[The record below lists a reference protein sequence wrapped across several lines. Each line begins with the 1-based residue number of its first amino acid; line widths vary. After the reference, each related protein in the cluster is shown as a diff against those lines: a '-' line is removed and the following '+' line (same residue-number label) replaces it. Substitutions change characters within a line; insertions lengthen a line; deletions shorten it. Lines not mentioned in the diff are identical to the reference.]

1 VIRIS
6 FEEDLKDADEIL
18 KDDIAI
24 IDGLVEHYQKT
35 KSASQLLE
43 IAKQAD
49 SLADLY
55 YEALEAFSP
64 RFSQYKLMASEY
76 YDKLSGEIHIPNAK
90 VMSILLCVLA
100 GKPETAQKKLE
111 LLQIKSTH
119 KKNSQKSEVDEV
131 LLALIELIVNHD
143 IEHAM
148 KKLRNQKSLMDENLY
163 KYIRKTLDYL
173 VKM

>member
-1 VIRIS
+1 MVLIS
-6 FEEDLKDADEIL
+6 FEDDMKDADEIL

-24 IDGLVEHYQKT
+24 IEGLINQYEKT
-35 KSASQLLE
+35 KSASKLLE

-55 YEALEAFSP
+55 YEALETFSP

-90 VMSILLCVLA
+90 VMSILLAALG

-111 LLQIKSTH
+111 LLQIKSAQ
-119 KKNSQKSEVDEV
+119 KKNSKKSEVDEV
-131 LLALIELIVNHD
+131 LLSLIEQIINHD

-148 KKLRNQKSLMDENLY
+148 KNLRNQKSLMDENLY

-173 VKM
+173 SKM